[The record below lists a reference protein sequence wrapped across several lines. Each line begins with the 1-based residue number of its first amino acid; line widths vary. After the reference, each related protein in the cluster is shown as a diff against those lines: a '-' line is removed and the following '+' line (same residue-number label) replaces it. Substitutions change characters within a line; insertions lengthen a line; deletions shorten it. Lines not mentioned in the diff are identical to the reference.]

1 MANISAARGFVPL
14 RHLDGSPYNGQV
26 TLMLIPSSDGNACF
40 IGDVVKWGGS
50 AGTAGQVVSGWDVE
64 GVPTAA
70 TVAATTTVSAGTS
83 IAGVVRGFVPDYSN
97 LNTRHRLA
105 STARLVW
112 VITDPTVV
120 YEIQEDATSAF
131 AAADIGLNAQY
142 TTGTGNA
149 TTGISGHKVMNAGKA
164 TTNTLPLKIMGL
176 VKRPDNAFAT
186 AADPAKF
193 EVVFNS
199 SAMVLGADTAAT
211 GT

>member
-1 MANISAARGFVPL
+1 MPNINAPRGFVPL
-14 RHLDGSPYNGQV
+14 RHMDGSPYNGQV
-26 TLMLIPSSDGNACF
+26 TLMLLPSGDGNAVF

-70 TVAATTTVSAGTS
+70 SIAATTTVSAGTS

-97 LNTRHRLA
+97 LNTRYRTA

-112 VITDPTVV
+112 VITDPTVI

-131 AAADIGLNAQY
+131 AATDIGLNAQF
-142 TTGTGNA
+142 TTGTGNT
-149 TTGISGHKVMNAGKA
+149 TTGISGSKVMNGGKA
-164 TTNTLPLKIMGL
+164 TTNTLPLRLVGL

-186 AADPAKF
+186 ASDPAKF
-193 EVVFNS
+193 EVFFNS
-199 SAMVLGADTAAT
+199 SAMVAGADTAAT